1 MDNFDLRKYLAE
13 GRLFESFNIGFL
25 KKTYDGDEDLD
36 SDYEDFDNA
45 LDEIVLNVPNS
56 PWDGESV
63 LQNSYLIYDDESK
76 GLTGW
81 EIIQKIVSDLTYIR
95 WQDDIEKVVRENNP
109 NLDEDGVEDLSRK
122 VEDDTWDSLK
132 EFAQKYNLPSPKYD
146 GTGT

>member
-1 MDNFDLRKYLAE
+1 MSNFDLRKYLAE

-76 GLTGW
+76 GLS
-81 EIIQKIVSDLTYIR
+81 KS
-95 WQDDIEKVVRENNP
+95 
-109 NLDEDGVEDLSRK
+109 S
-122 VEDDTWDSLK
+122 
-132 EFAQKYNLPSPKYD
+132 
-146 GTGT
+146 